1 MSEARPRGTS
11 SPGASASSAATS
23 AARSTDPSAGDLWRA
38 ARGPLAVAAIVLLG
52 AFVLAAVAGRSGS
65 GRLDPRSVE
74 PSGGRAVAEVLRD
87 QGVQVEL
94 VTTTAAVRDAARAGD
109 TVLVVDP
116 GLLVDEQVDAVRA
129 TGADLVVIAPMA
141 PATFAPGVSAGEPA
155 TPGVRQPACGLGP
168 ARRAGTADAG
178 GLSWVVEPGTAAGD
192 ALCYAKD
199 GVPSLVRVR
208 EGDRSVTL
216 LGDQAPLR
224 NDRLGELGNAAL
236 ALGLLG
242 ANPRLV
248 WYLPS
253 LSDVPT
259 SAQQESFYSLVPDGV
274 WWGLGQLVVA
284 VLLVAAWRARRL
296 GPVVAEPLPVV
307 VRAAE
312 TVEGRARLYRR
323 GGARDTA
330 ADALRAGV
338 RSRLVPLVSL
348 PVRAEPTAVVDAVA
362 ARTRR
367 TASDV
372 AALLYGAAPA
382 DDAALVRLAGD
393 LDALEREVRRP

>member
-1 MSEARPRGTS
+1 MS
-11 SPGASASSAATS
+11 SPAARSTDPS
-23 AARSTDPSAGDLWRA
+23 PSRSTDPSAGDLWRA

-52 AFVLAAVAGRSGS
+52 ALALAAVAGRPGS
-65 GRLDPRSVE
+65 SRLDPRSAD

-87 QGVQVEL
+87 RGVQVEL
-94 VTTTAAVRDAARAGD
+94 VTTTAAVRDTARSGD
-109 TVLVVDP
+109 TLLVVDP

-129 TGADLVVIAPMA
+129 VGADLVVIAPIA
-141 PATFAPGVSAGEPA
+141 PEQFAPGVTVGRPTA
-155 TPGVRQPACGLGP
+155 PGVRQPACALAP

-178 GLSWVVEPGTAAGD
+178 GLSWVVEPRTGVPDD
-192 ALCYAKD
+192 ALCYARD
-199 GVPSLVRVR
+199 GLPSLVQVQ
-208 EGDRSVTL
+208 GGGRSVTL
-216 LGDQAPLR
+216 FGDPAPLR
-224 NDRLGELGNAAL
+224 NDRFGEHGNAAL

-242 ANPRLV
+242 TNPRLV

-253 LSDVPT
+253 LSDVPA

-274 WWGLGQLVVA
+274 WWGLVQLAVA
-284 VLLVAAWRARRL
+284 VLLVGAWRARRL
-296 GPVVAEPLPVV
+296 GPVVVEPLPVV

-330 ADALRAGV
+330 AHALRAGV
-338 RSRLVPLVSL
+338 RSRLVPLMGL
-348 PVRAEPTAVVDAVA
+348 PVRAEPPAVVDAVA
-362 ARTRR
+362 SRTRR
-367 TASDV
+367 TAPDV

-382 DDAALVRLAGD
+382 DDAALVRLADD